1 MPTKKIGVASGD
13 VEMADIFSKKKRSDI
28 MSRVKGRGN
37 AATELRLIRI
47 FREYK
52 IRGWR
57 RHLAVFGNP
66 DFVFPKLRLVI
77 FVDGCFWH
85 SCPLHGSLPETNRL
99 FWKRKLEHNKARD
112 RLVNRSLKAAG
123 WKILRFWQ
131 HELHDHERVVK
142 RFNAVSGK
150 NVDG

>member
-1 MPTKKIGVASGD
+1 MTPMVD
-13 VEMADIFSKKKRSDI
+13 VFSKKKRSDI

-37 AATELRLIRI
+37 VATELRLVSI
-47 FREYK
+47 FREFK
-52 IRGWR
+52 ITGWR

-85 SCPLHGSLPETNRL
+85 RCPLHGSLPETNRI
-99 FWKRKLEHNKARD
+99 FWKRKLEQNKARD
-112 RLVNRSLKAAG
+112 RLVNRLLKEEG

-131 HELHDHERVVK
+131 HELLQKERVAGRCK
-142 RFNAVSGK
+142 AMLATSRSQR
-150 NVDG
+150 